1 MKELK
6 EADDPRAATVV
17 GLGGGGRDPNT
28 LLHQEIKSEA
38 EESSELEVIQESNL
52 KSFHQIVK
60 SSSNLTAQH

>member
-6 EADDPRAATVV
+6 EADNPRAATVV

-38 EESSELEVIQESNL
+38 EESSELEVI
-52 KSFHQIVK
+52 
-60 SSSNLTAQH
+60 